1 LLRWI
6 AALLLIV
13 AASCSTFLPRV
24 AAAGASAAPPAHSE
38 ASARPENYA
47 ASIDLRPIFDRWGLE
62 TRRQGKRGTC
72 SAFVVIQAVEYAVA
86 VRERQAARLS
96 VEFLNWAAN
105 QTTNAAED
113 GGFFSDLWKGCSRFG
128 ICPDEDMPYLD
139 QFDPAVQP
147 GEQALAR
154 AKRIQALGLQLHWIK
169 EWDPNRGLNDG
180 QFADIKRTVRQRWPV
195 CGGFLWP
202 KQPRWE
208 NGVLQMCPR
217 EAVRDGHSVL
227 LVGYRDDP
235 AMPGGGVFL
244 IRNTSGDS
252 RDGLM
257 SYEYVR
263 AYMNDAAWIDL
274 GGEAAVGAFGELER
288 PAPSATS
295 PSQAPLFRDSL
306 GGLTAPPVGRNR
318 RISSNEQPLWND
330 ANLDMNW
337 LQPGQVLELPML
349 QGPGVI
355 THMWFTSHAGWA
367 NELNALSIR
376 IYWDGR
382 KEPGVEAPLGDFFA
396 VGQGKPAVVD
406 SWPVQVSSTGSLTC
420 YWRMPFAKSARIV
433 IANDNPDRG
442 AGLYWQVDWVQ
453 LDALAPDTAYFHA
466 QYRQEYPAVLGRDYL
481 IADLTGC
488 GQYAGTVMSV
498 TLAQDGWFGEG
509 DDFFCLDGEPV
520 PSLQGTGSEDY
531 FNDAWGF
538 RPRTGPWFGQ
548 PRWQGDRTGDSGV
561 CYRWH
566 VLDPV
571 GFTQSLRLTIEHKGN
586 HDDALD
592 GFYVERPDFFSS
604 VAFWYQTGAPKRF
617 GELPPWHQRRVPWRQ
632 LHLVRAFRDAQ
643 TTGSAKVEVQTQ
655 GFFGARPLLAW
666 PNNEMGT
673 CLTLPFSVQED
684 GRYAV
689 RLTAMQGPDL
699 GRYGILIDDRLTIDG
714 EFAAPQEGELDLLLG
729 TCELTKGAHRL
740 TFRALDAA
748 SPAGPPAARPLA
760 VEMLRLLKLPPPAT
774 RAVKI
779 RHEAHFV
786 RLGIGRSLYAYRLA
800 YGQLPDS
807 LDALVQ
813 SGIMPARYLK
823 DENGVPLKARREGEY
838 MVVESTGPGGWQH
851 RWQGLDPRR

>member
-1 LLRWI
+1 MV
-6 AALLLIV
+6 IV
-13 AASCSTFLPRV
+13 AAGRLTSLLQ
-24 AAAGASAAPPAHSE
+24 AAAADASAAAPSGSGT
-38 ASARPENYA
+38 SAGPQNHA
-47 ASIDLRPIFDRWGLE
+47 AAIDLRPVFDGWGLD
-62 TRRQGKRGTC
+62 TRCQGKRGTC
-72 SAFVVIQAVEYAVA
+72 SAFVVTGAIEYAVA
-86 VRERQAARLS
+86 SREQRTARLS
-96 VEFLNWAAN
+96 VEFLNWASN

-113 GGFFSDLWKGCSRFG
+113 GGFFSDLWNGCSKFG
-128 ICPDEDMPYLD
+128 VCPEQDMPYAD
-139 QFDPAVQP
+139 HFDPAVRP
-147 GEQALAR
+147 SEQTLAR
-154 AKRIQALGLQLHWIK
+154 AKRIRDLGLQLHWIK
-169 EWDPNRGLNDG
+169 EWDPHRGLSDE
-180 QFADIKRTVRQRWPV
+180 QFADTKRTLRQRWPV

-202 KQPRWE
+202 QQPRWE
-208 NGVLQMCPR
+208 NGVLQMARR

-235 AMPGGGVFL
+235 AMPGGGAFL
-244 IRNTSGDS
+244 IRSTAGDC
-252 RDGLM
+252 RDGM
-257 SYEYVR
+257 MTYEYVR
-263 AYMNDAAWIDL
+263 AYMNDAAWI
-274 GGEAAVGAFGELER
+274 GFGEGTETEAAAGET
-288 PAPSATS
+288 ASIQT
-295 PSQAPLFRDSL
+295 PLVRDPL
-306 GGLTAPPVGRNR
+306 GSLTAPPTGRNC

-337 LQPGQVLELPML
+337 LQPGQVLELPLL

-382 KEPGVEAPLGDFFA
+382 REPGVEAPLGDFFA
-396 VGQGKPAVVD
+396 VGHGKPAVVE
-406 SWPVQVSSTGSLTC
+406 SWPVQVSATGSLTC

-453 LDALAPDTAYFHA
+453 LDKLPPDTAYFHA
-466 QYRQEYPAVLGRDYL
+466 QYRQEYPAVPGRDYL
-481 IADLTGC
+481 IADLAGR
-488 GQYAGTVMSV
+488 GQYAGTVLSV

-509 DDFFCLDGEPV
+509 DDFFSIDGEQV

-548 PRWQGDRTGDSGV
+548 PRWQGDRSGDSGV

-571 GFTQSLRLTIEHKGN
+571 GFTKSLRLAIEHKGN

-604 VAFWYQTGAPKRF
+604 VAFWYQSGEPKRF

-632 LHLVRAFRDAQ
+632 QHLVRAFRDAQ
-643 TTGSAKVEVQTQ
+643 TTGRAKAAVQTQ

-666 PNNEMGT
+666 PNKEIGAQ
-673 CLTLPFSVQED
+673 LTLPFSVDEE
-684 GRYAV
+684 GRYAI
-689 RLTAMQGPDL
+689 RLTAMQGPEF
-699 GRYGILIDDRLTIDG
+699 GRCGLQIDDKEICDHDFR
-714 EFAAPQEGELDLLLG
+714 AADEGELDLLLG
-729 TCELTKGAHRL
+729 TCELAQGTHHL
-740 TFRALDAA
+740 TFRALGAA
-748 SPAGPPAARPLA
+748 SPAEPPAAKPLA

-813 SGIMPARYLK
+813 SGIMSERYLK

-838 MVVESTGPGGWQH
+838 MVVESTGPGGWEH